1 MKYTNITSL
10 LCMFIIG
17 LTERTLLLTV
27 GLSHFSIFNLLIP
40 KIDHCLISP
49 YSSILESFVKI
60 MRLKEMIASL
70 ISIDC

>member
-27 GLSHFSIFNLLIP
+27 GFESLL
-40 KIDHCLISP
+40 
-49 YSSILESFVKI
+49 YV
-60 MRLKEMIASL
+60 
-70 ISIDC
+70 